1 MRSVLGIADTAI
13 VSATAAAANADGGVA
28 DITSYTIK
36 LKRRNVVVPFRP
48 QSALYR
54 PDL

>member
-13 VSATAAAANADGGVA
+13 VSATAANADECVA
-28 DITSYTIK
+28 DITYTIK

>member
-13 VSATAAAANADGGVA
+13 VSATAAAANADGCVA
-28 DITSYTIK
+28 DITYTIK